1 MKQKETILNII
12 IGGDFNKDF
21 EDLLQGKKIALSQ
34 TKNAIYLN
42 SFEQLNKLL
51 SPKKLDLLNYLIE
64 TKVEKNPKSITTIA
78 KELNRKQE
86 AISRD
91 IKQLSNLGVIIIK
104 KIKQTVYAI
113 PKYHSIQII
122 TTQSN

>member
-1 MKQKETILNII
+1 MLKEKILIVR
-12 IGGDFNKDF
+12 KR
-21 EDLLQGKKIALSQ
+21 KKGH
-34 TKNAIYLN
+34 
-42 SFEQLNKLL
+42 
-51 SPKKLDLLNYLIE
+51 
-64 TKVEKNPKSITTIA
+64 EKSVTQIA
-78 KELNRKQE
+78 KSLNRKQE